1 MKKKGAAIFSVVV
14 VLVVISILTGTVV
27 YNSNNNLKMAELK
40 EFSQEL
46 KTVEMF
52 FNEYLDENN
61 EYGSSGTI
69 SVNVGE
75 NEAFKE
81 EKKIN
86 GEVNFYKIDL
96 NKIGVVSSKRGK
108 EEASGD
114 VYAFSPFTKKI
125 YYLNG
130 VQDYYSLTPE
140 LEERVNI
147 LK

>member
-61 EYGSSGTI
+61 EYGSTETI
-69 SVNVGE
+69 GE

-108 EEASGD
+108 EEVSGD